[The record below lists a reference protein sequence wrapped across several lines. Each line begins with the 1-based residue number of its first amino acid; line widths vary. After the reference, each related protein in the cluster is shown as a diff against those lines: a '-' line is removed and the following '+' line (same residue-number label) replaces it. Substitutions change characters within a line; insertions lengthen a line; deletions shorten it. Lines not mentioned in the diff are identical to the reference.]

1 MVVIK
6 VNYTTDQP
14 IIKVNYDVAEIEANS
29 LEEAYEKMRWYWA
42 KNKGYEKIVHTVKE
56 EPNDDFNAFMGIN
69 AL

>member
-1 MVVIK
+1 MMK
-6 VNYTTDQP
+6 RFHFQVNTT
-14 IIKVNYDVAEIEANS
+14 VNYDVAEIEANS